1 MEVIRSSEMSVHL
14 WTTLR
19 HIPEDGNILV
29 QCMQGNKA
37 EEFHVLRA
45 ANIKVTVF

>member
-1 MEVIRSSEMSVHL
+1 
-14 WTTLR
+14 
-19 HIPEDGNILV
+19 V

-45 ANIKVTVF
+45 ANIKVTVFWDVMFDCPEEPATAIFLESEYGPFTI